1 MRRTQE
7 VTIGQIVYDD
17 NGILGYEL
25 DQSDNGM
32 CYKDLSAWDKGEG
45 IIYIPE
51 SEGINYGGFIPE
63 DEVDC
68 ICAWTKDTWL
78 EYVKE
83 VVDYYNDD
91 NYAVL
96 SAEEQAKVIEYIAY
110 NCLCECDWQELST
123 ELEGWEWEDCIE
135 EIIKDCKSK
144 NKLTFIW

>member
-1 MRRTQE
+1 MRRTQD
-7 VTIGQIVYDD
+7 VTIGQIVFDD
-17 NGILGYEL
+17 FEILGYEL

-32 CYKDLSAWDKGEG
+32 CYKDISAWDKGEG

-83 VVDYYNDD
+83 VVEHH
-91 NYAVL
+91 NYEEIATL
-96 SAEEQAKVIEYIAY
+96 SAEDKELLIEWVAE
-110 NCLCECDWQELST
+110 NCLYECDWQELST
-123 ELEGWEWEDCIE
+123 GLEGWNWEDCIV
-135 EIIKDCKSK
+135 EIMQEIHSKSK
-144 NKLTFIW
+144 K